1 MLPESYWVV
10 FFVKRAT
17 LFSRIKTKMDKV
29 RRKLQTD
36 RKSTAN
42 GDRCLKRESLIRGRF
57 LVFQTFCGFKHGC
70 SRGTAEA
77 PSVAVTPNLC
87 WISQSNLT
95 ASVLAAAHIQQDC
108 SSPSLLQL
116 WQSSSTPVESD
127 EYQPLFVHRTFN
139 SSALRDKVH
148 SLTGLSCHWTGSNWP
163 PGSASLQ
170 PCFYSLLYWLKMTLI
185 QL

>member
-1 MLPESYWVV
+1 MERVKQTETDVWKGNHWSKSGSLCVV
-10 FFVKRAT
+10 SNMVA
-17 LFSRIKTKMDKV
+17 
-29 RRKLQTD
+29 
-36 RKSTAN
+36 
-42 GDRCLKRESLIRGRF
+42 
-57 LVFQTFCGFKHGC
+57 
-70 SRGTAEA
+70 AEA

-148 SLTGLSCHWTGSNWP
+148 GLTGLSCHWTGSNWP
-163 PGSASLQ
+163 PGSASFQ
-170 PCFYSLLYWLKMTLI
+170 PCFDSLLYWLKMTMI